1 MRSKLAKVCSAI
13 LGLVVFAAVQD
24 LSPAF
29 LGAKAPFLL
38 VFGCLAGVPAA
49 IGAGLFTD
57 ALGGL
62 PFGCS
67 AVFFA
72 LAAQGA
78 RMAKPLAIAVI
89 IAAAA
94 LYQLWVALWGDGG
107 STALAVAGAIA
118 STAIITPLMC
128 ALMRLARRR
137 IGIDD
142 ITEAA

>member
-1 MRSKLAKVCSAI
+1 MRGNLAKVCAAI
-13 LGLVVFAAVQD
+13 LGLVVFAAGQD

-38 VFGCLAGVPAA
+38 IFGCLAGVPAA
-49 IGAGLFTD
+49 IGAGLFAD

-78 RMAKPLAIAVI
+78 RMAKPMAIAVI
-89 IAAAA
+89 IASAAI
-94 LYQLWVALWGDGG
+94 YQLWVTLWSDGG
-107 STALAVAGAIA
+107 NTALAVTGAVA
-118 STAIITPLMC
+118 STSIITPFMC

-137 IGIDD
+137 IGIDSRPEV
-142 ITEAA
+142 T